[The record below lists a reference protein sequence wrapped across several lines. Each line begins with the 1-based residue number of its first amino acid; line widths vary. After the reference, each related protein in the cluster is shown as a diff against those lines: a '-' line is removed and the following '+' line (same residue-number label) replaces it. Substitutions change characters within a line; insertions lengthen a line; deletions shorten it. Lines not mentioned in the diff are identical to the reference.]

1 MNRSPEKFLRV
12 VEVSSSV
19 SRYQAF
25 LLLGINE
32 SKGRVNKK
40 GCLMAAFFVSG

>member
-19 SRYQAF
+19 SRYQVF
-25 LLLGINE
+25 LLVGINE
-32 SKGRVNKK
+32 SKERVKK
-40 GCLMAAFFVSG
+40 GCLMAAFLI